1 MRHSNNRLVIF
12 TYISLAAGCV
22 FVGTILTYLL
32 LLGSEYFGIDLMSN
46 IWLFALPLLVSLA
59 LNVLFIELYRKFGR
73 K

>member
-1 MRHSNNRLVIF
+1 MRNSNNRIVIL

-22 FVGTILTYLL
+22 FIGTILTYLL
-32 LLGSEYFGIDLMSN
+32 LFGSAYFGIDLMSN
-46 IWLFALPLLVSLA
+46 VWLFAIPLLMSLL

>member
-1 MRHSNNRLVIF
+1 MRNSNHRIVIL
-12 TYISLAAGCV
+12 TYISLAAGSV

-32 LLGSEYFGIDLMSN
+32 LLGSEYFGVDLMSN

-59 LNVLFIELYRKFGR
+59 LNVLFIELYRKFGP

>member
-1 MRHSNNRLVIF
+1 MRHSNNRLVVL